1 MEQYFTF
8 DPAVTEAARQALE
21 SCRGDFDRIERTAE
35 HNGQKVLAAFIR
47 NHVSEACLKGSTGYG
62 YDDLGREKLDRIFA
76 ESLGAED
83 ALVRHNFMS
92 GTHTLVTALFGVLRP
107 GDLMTCVTGTPYDT
121 LQETLGL
128 RGAGVGGF
136 REFGIRYRQ
145 RELLPDGTPDLEAVA
160 QAAAESRMIYVQRS
174 RGYSLRPSLRVEQI
188 GRIVQAAKAANPG
201 VVVMVDN
208 CYGEFVEPLEPCD
221 VGADLMAGSLIKNP
235 GGGIALTGGYI
246 AGRHDLVEAC
256 ACRLSC
262 PRAGREIGCTHEQLR
277 PMYQGVF
284 FAPTVVEAALKTAV
298 FAAALF
304 GGLGFGVTPGPHE
317 VRADIIQAVK
327 LQNAQRLCA
336 FCKGIQKGSP
346 VDSFVTPEPWDMPGY
361 DSKVIMAAGA
371 FTLGASI
378 ELSADA
384 PLREPFAVWM
394 QGGLTWPS
402 GKTGVML
409 AAQSMLEEGLI
420 GPGGA
425 D

>member
-1 MEQYFTF
+1 MQTEFF
-8 DPAVTEAARQALE
+8 NFAPRIKEEAARALKN
-21 SCRGDFDRIERTAE
+21 CREAFDRIEEVAE
-35 HNGQKVLAAFIR
+35 YNGQKVLAAFIR
-47 NHVSEACLKGSTGYG
+47 NGISEACLKGSTGYG

-76 ESLGAED
+76 ECLGAED

-107 GDLMTCVTGTPYDT
+107 GDVMTCVTGTPYDT

-128 RGAGVGGF
+128 KGASCGNFV
-136 REFGIRYRQ
+136 EYGIEYRQ
-145 RELLPDGTPDLEAVA
+145 KELLPDGTPDLEAVA
-160 QAAAESRMIYVQRS
+160 EAAKESRMVYVQRS
-174 RGYSLRPSLRVEQI
+174 RGYSLRPSLTIEQI
-188 GRIVQAAKAANPG
+188 EKIVKAAKAANPD

-208 CYGEFVEPLEPCD
+208 CYGEFVEKLEPCD

-256 ACRLSC
+256 AYRLSC
-262 PRAGREIGCTHEQLR
+262 PGVGREIGCTHDQLR
-277 PMYQGVF
+277 PMYQGIF
-284 FAPTVVEAALKTAV
+284 YAPTVVEAAVKTAE
-298 FAAALF
+298 FAASLF
-304 GGLGFGVTPGPHE
+304 SGFGFGVTPEAGE
-317 VRADIIQAVK
+317 YRTDIIQAVK
-327 LQNAQRLCA
+327 LENAQRLCA

-346 VDSFVTPEPWDMPGY
+346 VDSFVTPEPWAMPGY
-361 DSKVIMAAGA
+361 DNDVIMAAGA

-384 PLREPFAVWM
+384 PLRDPFAVWM

-420 GPGGA
+420 Q
-425 D
+425 

>member
-1 MEQYFTF
+1 MQTEFFKF
-8 DPAVTEAARQALE
+8 DSRIQEEAARALKN
-21 SCRGDFDRIERTAE
+21 CRTAFDRIEEVAE
-35 HNGQKVLAAFIR
+35 YNGQKVLAAFIR
-47 NHVSEACLKGSTGYG
+47 NGISEACLKGSTGYG
-62 YDDLGREKLDRIFA
+62 YDDIGREKLDRIFA
-76 ESLGAED
+76 ECLGAED

-92 GTHTLVTALFGVLRP
+92 GTHTLVTALYGVLRP
-107 GDLMTCVTGTPYDT
+107 GDVMTCVTGTPYDT

-128 RGAGVGGF
+128 KGASSGNFV
-136 REFGIRYRQ
+136 EFGIEYRQ
-145 RELLPDGTPDLEAVA
+145 KELLPDGTPDLQAVA
-160 QAAAESRMIYVQRS
+160 EAAKESRMVYIQRS
-174 RGYSLRPSLRVEQI
+174 RGYSLRPSLTVEQI
-188 GRIVQAAKAANPG
+188 GQIVKAAKAANPQ

-208 CYGEFVEPLEPCD
+208 CYGEFVEKLEPCD

-256 ACRLSC
+256 AFRLSC
-262 PRAGREIGCTHEQLR
+262 PGVGREVGCTHDQLR
-277 PMYQGVF
+277 PMYQGIF

-298 FAAALF
+298 FAASLF
-304 GGLGFGVTPGPHE
+304 GGLGFGVTPTADE
-317 VRADIIQAVK
+317 YRTDIIQAVK
-327 LQNAQRLCA
+327 LENAQRLCA

-346 VDSFVTPEPWDMPGY
+346 VDSYVTPEPWAMPGY
-361 DSKVIMAAGA
+361 DNDVIMAAGA

-420 GPGGA
+420 Q
-425 D
+425 

>member
-1 MEQYFTF
+1 MQTEFFNF
-8 DPAVTEAARQALE
+8 DRRIQEEADRALKNCHE
-21 SCRGDFDRIERTAE
+21 AFDRIEATAE
-35 HNGQKVLAAFIR
+35 YNGQKVLAAFIR
-47 NHVSEACLKGSTGYG
+47 NGISEACLKGSTGYG

-76 ESLGAED
+76 EVLGAED

-107 GDLMTCVTGTPYDT
+107 GDVMTCVTGTPYDT

-128 RGAGVGGF
+128 KGASSGNFV
-136 REFGIRYRQ
+136 EYGIHYRQ
-145 RELLPDGTPDLEAVA
+145 KELLPDGTPDLAAVA
-160 QAAAESRMIYVQRS
+160 EAARESRMVYVQRS
-174 RGYSLRPSLRVEQI
+174 RGYSLRPSLTIEQI
-188 GRIVQAAKAANPG
+188 ETIVKAAKAANPD

-208 CYGEFVEPLEPCD
+208 CYGEFVEKLEPCN

-256 ACRLSC
+256 AFRLSC
-262 PRAGREIGCTHEQLR
+262 PGVGREIGCTHDQLR
-277 PMYQGVF
+277 PMYQGIF
-284 FAPTVVEAALKTAV
+284 FAPTVVEAAVKTAT
-298 FAAALF
+298 FAASLF
-304 GGLGFGVTPGPHE
+304 GGLGFGVTPTANE
-317 VRADIIQAVK
+317 YRTDIIQAVK
-327 LQNAQRLCA
+327 LENAQRLCA

-346 VDSFVTPEPWDMPGY
+346 VDSFVTPEPWAMPGY
-361 DSKVIMAAGA
+361 DSDVIMAAGA

-420 GPGGA
+420 G
-425 D
+425 